1 MQGGFIAIA
10 VGAFLDFAVK
20 TGPVKVGVNLH
31 TLGVILMTVGTLAVV
46 LPVISN
52 AVLGVRRQRTIVEE
66 DEGYG
71 LHRED
76 TFL

>member
-1 MQGGFIAIA
+1 MQGGFIAMA

-20 TGPVKVGVNLH
+20 TGPVTVGVNLH

-52 AVLGVRRQRTIVEE
+52 AALGIRRQRTIVEE
-66 DEGYG
+66 DGWGPY
-71 LHRED
+71 RED
-76 TFL
+76 TFR